1 MAIVTKFVITIVS
14 KKCKAGDLGFTGS
27 TNHADNQ

>member
-14 KKCKAGDLGFTGS
+14 KKCEAGDLGFS
-27 TNHADNQ
+27 TDHVDNQ